1 MTTMYDAESQDL
13 ILKAAEELKKVPDV
27 KPPQWA
33 PFVKTGMHKQRPP
46 VNSDWWYIRV
56 ASVLRTVY
64 RLGPVGTQKLRTKYG
79 GKKNNGVK
87 QEHFYK
93 GSGNILRKSL
103 QQLEK
108 AGFVKQ
114 AEKGIHKG
122 RVVTP
127 KGRAFLDKIATQL
140 VGNAPKL
147 EVMAEPK
154 KEVVEVHHEQ
164 KAVKKAED
172 KSESKVAEIHHE
184 QKAVEVKK

>member
-1 MTTMYDAESQDL
+1 M
-13 ILKAAEELKKVPDV
+13 
-27 KPPQWA
+27 
-33 PFVKTGMHKQRPP
+33 
-46 VNSDWWYIRV
+46 
-56 ASVLRTVY
+56 
-64 RLGPVGTQKLRTKYG
+64 
-79 GKKNNGVK
+79 
-87 QEHFYK
+87 
-93 GSGNILRKSL
+93 
-103 QQLEK
+103 EK

-140 VGNAPKL
+140 VGNAPKR